1 MLAKKFALGFGI
13 AIIFP
18 MMIHYGVSTFV
29 HEPKWN
35 DFRSGYYSYDYD
47 AYKNATPAEKAKM
60 DAERRQREDQRR
72 AAEKRFQRALF
83 FVATPLGL
91 AAIVVGSLL
100 PIQAIGTGLMFGGIF
115 SVCEGYISYW
125 SELPDGMRFISLL
138 GAFIILVY
146 IGYRKLAK

>member
-29 HEPKWN
+29 HEPKWS
-35 DFRSGYYSYDYD
+35 DYFGCGLYDYSE
-47 AYKNATPAEKAKM
+47 YQNVSPQQKAKL
-60 DAERRQREDQRR
+60 DADRRQREEQRR
-72 AAEKRFQRALF
+72 QAQKVFQRTLF

-91 AAIVVGSLL
+91 VAIVIGSLL
-100 PIQAIGTGLMFGGIF
+100 PVQAIGTGLMFGGIF

-125 SELPDGMRFISLL
+125 SELPDGMRFASLL

-146 IGYRKLAK
+146 IGYRKLSR